1 MDFAFVSFTILDRIL
16 LLAGALGA
24 AGVLLRVLFLFAG
37 GDLDGDGLD
46 GDPGDGFRALSVHG
60 LSSFFMMFGLVGFA
74 LSRQNQAS
82 AGWSLLGGLLAGLA
96 AVWIIARLCR
106 FALRLQPSGTLP
118 LEAAAGCSGTVY
130 LTIPAGGTGRVNVRI
145 GQRLR
150 EMDAVHATGGELPT
164 GTPIRVLRVDRSL
177 AIVQSLSSKEL

>member
-16 LLAGALGA
+16 LLAGALG
-24 AGVLLRVLFLFAG
+24 
-37 GDLDGDGLD
+37 
-46 GDPGDGFRALSVHG
+46 
-60 LSSFFMMFGLVGFA
+60 
-74 LSRQNQAS
+74 
-82 AGWSLLGGLLAGLA
+82 
-96 AVWIIARLCR
+96 
-106 FALRLQPSGTLP
+106 
-118 LEAAAGCSGTVY
+118 AAAGCSGTVY